1 MGQILTGFLCSLR
14 STQSKCPAVMNYSKF
29 RPALKISQ
37 LSSCSAENNLKQL
50 EVICVIR
57 SLHSV
62 DIQDDFNILL
72 KHSHM
77 EELYSNFLFVNSQG
91 RNIVFGICF
100 EGMSIIC
107 LLFYIRIST

>member
-37 LSSCSAENNLKQL
+37 LSSCSAENSLKQL

-62 DIQDDFNILL
+62 DIQDDFNSYLVETFAHGRAIL
-72 KHSHM
+72 KFSVCKFTRTK
-77 EELYSNFLFVNSQG
+77 YSIWNWF
-91 RNIVFGICF
+91 
-100 EGMSIIC
+100 
-107 LLFYIRIST
+107 